1 MAGAGGCAADFPAR
15 TLGKK
20 KGPFPAPARPPYRG
34 RRLASWHPDLLPL
47 AAEEV
52 RPGQATGTNEVAA
65 LTRTM
70 VQTSALN
77 TETATC

>member
-1 MAGAGGCAADFPAR
+1 
-15 TLGKK
+15 
-20 KGPFPAPARPPYRG
+20 
-34 RRLASWHPDLLPL
+34 
-47 AAEEV
+47 V

-65 LTRTM
+65 LTRSI